1 MRMIAFEFEDCVT
14 DILVAK
20 TMEATRQYGPK
31 SIVLAGGVSA
41 NDMLREKLEHAAK
54 KAGCHFIAP
63 MKKVYS
69 QDNAAMVGILAYYK
83 ACSPK

>member
-1 MRMIAFEFEDCVT
+1 MIAFEFEDCVT

-20 TMEATRQYGPK
+20 TMEAARQYNPK

-41 NDMLREKLEHAAK
+41 NDTLRRKLENTAK
-54 KAGCHFIAP
+54 KAGHNFIAP
-63 MKKVYS
+63 IKKIYA

-83 ACSPK
+83 SNSQ